1 MGDVMLQK
9 ASSVKY
15 LGVILDE
22 KVSWSNHMEYLT
34 TKLSR
39 NAGIFSKLRYYLNKE
54 TLIKVYHA
62 LFNSHLQYATLCWGT
77 TNCTNLDRL
86 QVLQN
91 RAIRNMFKA
100 PRYFRLDNYYLN
112 YRILKVRDLY
122 NLEVAKFMHGHHKK
136 VLPTCFDD
144 FFHERSNTHSYNT
157 RSASRKNYS
166 LVACRSSQGQRSIR
180 FYGPKIWNSI
190 PTSSRD
196 LSKHRFKKY
205 YKDFVLSKY

>member
-1 MGDVMLQK
+1 MEIFNKFSINLFADDTCLSLADANLHVLQAKCNEEAALVDEWFKANRLTTNSNKASNFPLSQYGTDSRVNSFFIKMGDVMLQK
-9 ASSVKY
+9 VSSVKY

-22 KVSWSNHMEYLT
+22 KVSWSDHMEYLT

-100 PRYFRLDNYYLN
+100 PRYFRLDNYYYL
-112 YRILKVRDLY
+112 I
-122 NLEVAKFMHGHHKK
+122 
-136 VLPTCFDD
+136 
-144 FFHERSNTHSYNT
+144 
-157 RSASRKNYS
+157 
-166 LVACRSSQGQRSIR
+166 
-180 FYGPKIWNSI
+180 
-190 PTSSRD
+190 
-196 LSKHRFKKY
+196 
-205 YKDFVLSKY
+205 